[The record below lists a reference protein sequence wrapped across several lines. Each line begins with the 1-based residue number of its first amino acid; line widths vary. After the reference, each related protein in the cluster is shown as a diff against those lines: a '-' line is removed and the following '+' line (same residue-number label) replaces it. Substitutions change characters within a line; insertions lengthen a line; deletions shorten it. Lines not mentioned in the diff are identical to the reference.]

1 MSPHHKTVLR
11 RKLVNTPAQQSVKQ
25 ANGAFG
31 QVIAKTAQEFGLSLG
46 LIRRQSQRVK
56 SADLTAVFSQ
66 YAIFAHTLSTDGA
79 HVFLCLDPIFAS
91 ALIEVQTI
99 SFVIGTACVD
109 RTPSITDRALIS
121 PFFDQ
126 LSDQSALTD
135 VLPQTEARPRFE
147 ERAAA
152 LEIQLATGVYRVVQ
166 GTFRLQ
172 GSDLKMQIALGVQDT
187 TLKRA
192 KPKQPSEPHPQMFD
206 VSPEFDAVL
215 FKRTMTLNALRA
227 LSEGDT
233 IKFPKAA
240 LEQIM
245 FCPKGT
251 NEGPVEY
258 LGKSNGLYAV
268 SFPSENKADASEAM
282 DIELLAQ
289 SIEYVESAEEI
300 DQYLSDL
307 EGLVDNTDGS
317 EGDPLEPVE
326 IS

>member
-91 ALIEVQTI
+91 ALI
-99 SFVIGTACVD
+99 
-109 RTPSITDRALIS
+109 S

-147 ERAAA
+147 EGAAA

-206 VSPEFDAVL
+206 VSPEFDAIL

-251 NEGPVEY
+251 NEGPVGY

>member
-91 ALIEVQTI
+91 ALI
-99 SFVIGTACVD
+99 
-109 RTPSITDRALIS
+109 S

-147 ERAAA
+147 EGAAA

-233 IKFPKAA
+233 IKFPEAA

-251 NEGPVEY
+251 NEGPVGY

-268 SFPSENKADASEAM
+268 SFPSENIADASEAM

>member
-1 MSPHHKTVLR
+1 M
-11 RKLVNTPAQQSVKQ
+11 KQ

-147 ERAAA
+147 EGAAA
-152 LEIQLATGVYRVVQ
+152 LEILLATGVYRVVQ
-166 GTFRLQ
+166 GSFWLQ

-192 KPKQPSEPHPQMFD
+192 KPKQLSEPHPKMFD
-206 VSPEFDAVL
+206 MRPEFDAVL

-227 LSEGDT
+227 LS
-233 IKFPKAA
+233 
-240 LEQIM
+240 
-245 FCPKGT
+245 
-251 NEGPVEY
+251 
-258 LGKSNGLYAV
+258 
-268 SFPSENKADASEAM
+268 
-282 DIELLAQ
+282 
-289 SIEYVESAEEI
+289 
-300 DQYLSDL
+300 
-307 EGLVDNTDGS
+307 
-317 EGDPLEPVE
+317 
-326 IS
+326 

>member
-1 MSPHHKTVLR
+1 MSAHHRTVLR
-11 RKLVNTPAQQSVKQ
+11 RKLVDTPAQQSVKQ

-56 SADLTAVFSQ
+56 SADLQAFFSQ
-66 YAIFAHTLSTDGA
+66 YAIFAQTLSTDGA

-99 SFVIGTACVD
+99 SLVTGTACMD

-121 PFFDQ
+121 PFLDQ
-126 LSDQSALTD
+126 LSDQSALAD

-147 ERAAA
+147 EGAAA

-172 GSDLKMQIALGVQDT
+172 GSDLKMQVALGVQDT
-187 TLKRA
+187 TLKKR
-192 KPKQPSEPHPQMFD
+192 KPKQPAEPHPQMFD
-206 VSPEFDAVL
+206 VRTEFDAVL

-227 LSEGDT
+227 LTEGDT

-240 LEQIM
+240 LEQITL
-245 FCPKGT
+245 CPKGAD
-251 NEGPVEY
+251 EGPVGY
-258 LGKSNGLYAV
+258 LGKSN
-268 SFPSENKADASEAM
+268 
-282 DIELLAQ
+282 
-289 SIEYVESAEEI
+289 
-300 DQYLSDL
+300 
-307 EGLVDNTDGS
+307 
-317 EGDPLEPVE
+317 
-326 IS
+326 

>member
-1 MSPHHKTVLR
+1 MSAHHRTVLR
-11 RKLVNTPAQQSVKQ
+11 RKLVDTPAQQSVKQ

-56 SADLTAVFSQ
+56 SADLQAFFSQ
-66 YAIFAHTLSTDGA
+66 YAIFAHTPSTDGV

-99 SFVIGTACVD
+99 SFVTGTACMD
-109 RTPSITDRALIS
+109 RIPSITDRAMIS
-121 PFFDQ
+121 PFLDQ
-126 LSDQSALTD
+126 LSDQSALAD

-147 ERAAA
+147 EGAAA

-172 GSDLKMQIALGVQDT
+172 VSDLKMQVALGVQDT
-187 TLKRA
+187 TLKQT
-192 KPKQPSEPHPQMFD
+192 KPKRPAEPHPQMFD
-206 VSPEFDAVL
+206 VRTEFVAVL

-227 LSEGDT
+227 LTEGDT

-240 LEQIM
+240 LEQITL
-245 FCPKGT
+245 CPKGAD
-251 NEGPVEY
+251 EGPVGY

-268 SFPSENKADASEAM
+268 SFPSENKADASDAM
-282 DIELLAQ
+282 DIRLLAKTVDG
-289 SIEYVESAEEI
+289 SESTEEI

-307 EGLVDNTDGS
+307 GGLVDNTDGS
-317 EGDPLEPVE
+317 EDDPPEPVE
-326 IS
+326 IN

>member
-1 MSPHHKTVLR
+1 
-11 RKLVNTPAQQSVKQ
+11 VKQ

-91 ALIEVQTI
+91 ALI
-99 SFVIGTACVD
+99 
-109 RTPSITDRALIS
+109 S

-147 ERAAA
+147 EGAAA

-251 NEGPVEY
+251 NEGPVGY